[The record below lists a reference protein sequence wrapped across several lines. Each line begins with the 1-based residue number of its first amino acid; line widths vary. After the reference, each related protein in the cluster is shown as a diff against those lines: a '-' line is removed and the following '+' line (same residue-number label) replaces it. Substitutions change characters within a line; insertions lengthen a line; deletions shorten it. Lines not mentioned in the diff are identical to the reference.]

1 MSRFLKALLAF
12 YVYGNF
18 HISLGAVALGDITF
32 MLLGTHIPFWLA
44 IFIFCATFCLYNIQ
58 RVYASWKLSDVERQ
72 TTERHAWVTTMRLPM
87 TLLIV
92 AALIAGAISVLTLV
106 VVSETGDSGETT
118 YSLNFS
124 SNAVDFYLSCIIAGV
139 IALSYALPVIP
150 ARPRWKRLRD
160 LPGLKV
166 ILVALVWG
174 VVTVVWPYTS
184 ISWRDICITGMTEV
198 QDMYIQY
205 KDQAVLFF
213 LIIVTLYIYAI
224 TIPFDIR
231 DYLIDGAKVRSLPVV
246 LGIRRARIVAMLVL
260 IPVVGICTA
269 GFFFLHYLK
278 AEFLMIALVCL
289 PTAIVI
295 GLATPRRHEYYYSLL
310 TDGLLLVLWFAVWLA
325 FRFMH

>member
-32 MLLGTHIPFWLA
+32 ILLGTHIPFWLA
-44 IFIFCATFCLYNIQ
+44 IFIFCATFCLYNLQ

-72 TTERHAWVTTMRLPM
+72 TTERHDWVTNMRIPM
-87 TLLIV
+87 TLLTI
-92 AALIAGAISVLTLV
+92 AALLVGAISVLKSFAFIENG
-106 VVSETGDSGETT
+106 VSEGSG

-124 SNAVDFYLSCIIAGV
+124 ENAIHFYLSCIVAGV
-139 IALSYALPVIP
+139 ISIGYALPIIP

-160 LPGLKV
+160 LPGIKV
-166 ILVALVWG
+166 MLVAFVWG
-174 VVTVVWPYTS
+174 IVTVIWPYTIIPYHVEDLTGTLEPLYFICKS
-184 ISWRDICITGMTEV
+184 EAAISWI
-198 QDMYIQY
+198 
-205 KDQAVLFF
+205 
-213 LIIVTLYIYAI
+213 IIVIIYIYAI

-246 LGIRRARIVAMLVL
+246 LGIRRARIIAILL
-260 IPVVGICTA
+260 LLLVVGVCITA
-269 GFFFLHYLK
+269 MVLLQHLNM
-278 AEFLMIALVCL
+278 EFLMIALVCV

-295 GLATPRRHEYYYSLL
+295 GFATPKRHEYYYSLL

>member
-44 IFIFCATFCLYNIQ
+44 IFIFCATFCLYNLQ
-58 RVYASWKLSDVERQ
+58 RVYASWKLNDVERQ
-72 TTERHAWVTTMRLPM
+72 TTERHAWVTNMRIPM
-87 TLLIV
+87 TLLTI
-92 AALIAGAISVLTLV
+92 AALLVGAISVLKSFAFIENG
-106 VVSETGDSGETT
+106 VSEGSG

-124 SNAVDFYLSCIIAGV
+124 ENAIHFYLSCIVAGV
-139 IALSYALPVIP
+139 ISIGYALPIIP

-160 LPGLKV
+160 LPGIKV
-166 ILVALVWG
+166 MLVALVWG
-174 VVTVVWPYTS
+174 IVTVIWPYT
-184 ISWRDICITGMTEV
+184 IIPYQVDCLVGVEDIIAFLSKPETA
-198 QDMYIQY
+198 IIW
-205 KDQAVLFF
+205 
-213 LIIVTLYIYAI
+213 LIIVIVYIYAI

-246 LGIRRARIVAMLVL
+246 LGIRRARIIAMLLLV
-260 IPVVGICTA
+260 PVVGISIA
-269 GFFFLHYLK
+269 GMVILQHRRM
-278 AEFLMIALVCL
+278 EFLMIAIVCL

-295 GLATPRRHEYYYSLL
+295 GMATPKRHEYYYSLL

>member
-1 MSRFLKALLAF
+1 
-12 YVYGNF
+12 
-18 HISLGAVALGDITF
+18 ISLGAVALGDITF

-44 IFIFCATFCLYNIQ
+44 VFIFCATFCLYNIQ

-72 TTERHAWVTTMRLPM
+72 TTERHDWVTNMRIPM
-87 TLLIV
+87 TLLTV
-92 AALIAGAISVLTLV
+92 TALIAGAISVLKSFVIV
-106 VVSETGDSGETT
+106 VTEESGETT

-124 SNAVDFYLSCIIAGV
+124 ENAIDFYLSCIIAGV

-166 ILVALVWG
+166 ILVAVVWAI
-174 VVTVVWPYTS
+174 VTVVWPYTS
-184 ISWRDICITGMTEV
+184 ISWRDICITGNTGNE
-198 QDMYIQY
+198 YY
-205 KDQAVLFF
+205 LCAKQAAVFL

-231 DYLIDGAKVRSLPVV
+231 DYLIDGAKVKSLPVV

-260 IPVVGICTA
+260 VPVAGICIA
-269 GFFFLHYLK
+269 GMILLQHLQ
-278 AEFLMIALVCL
+278 AEFLMIALVCV

-295 GLATPRRHEYYYSLL
+295 GLATPKRHEYYYSLL
-310 TDGLLLVLWFAVWLA
+310 TDGLLLLLWFAVWLA
-325 FRFMH
+325 FSFMH